1 MKILPSIPNIN
12 IKTRFVLKLNSFKYI
27 FYVVFIILG
36 RLFIA
41 VLAII
46 VQSAYGQNRRQNYVP
61 RGDISNDKDLVE
73 SGSKNGTG
81 LPKTPPDVQTNYI
94 SFHNVLNC

>member
-1 MKILPSIPNIN
+1 M
-12 IKTRFVLKLNSFKYI
+12 
-27 FYVVFIILG
+27 
-36 RLFIA
+36 
-41 VLAII
+41 LAII

-81 LPKTPPDVQTNYI
+81 LPKTPPDVQTN
-94 SFHNVLNC
+94 